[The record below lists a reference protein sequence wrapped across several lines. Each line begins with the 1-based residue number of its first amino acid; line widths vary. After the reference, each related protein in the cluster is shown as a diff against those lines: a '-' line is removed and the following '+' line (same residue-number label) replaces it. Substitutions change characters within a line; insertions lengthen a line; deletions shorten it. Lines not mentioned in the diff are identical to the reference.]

1 MSIPVMRAVV
11 DSERYGGLRKLV
23 LLALAAYSD
32 PDGTSIFP
40 SVDTVAKKTGLSARA
55 VQRHMRALEREG
67 VLVRVARSRRHRP
80 NEYRIDLQAL
90 GVSPATPLDGLEASP
105 ATPLKG
111 PRGVAASVRGVASD
125 AKGCRWRHPTYQDQS
140 FDLRNSPLASPAEG
154 QARGETPTRKDIEAE
169 IASWQAGLDDLD
181 LTNPNQC
188 TLATLPRRKIDELRA
203 KLENAA

>member
-40 SVDTVAKKTGLSARA
+40 SVDTVAKKTGLSARP

-90 GVSPATPLDGLEASP
+90 GVSLLTL
-105 ATPLKG
+105 
-111 PRGVAASVRGVASD
+111 RGVAG
-125 AKGCRWRHPTYQDQS
+125 GT
-140 FDLRNSPLASPAEG
+140 L
-154 QARGETPTRKDIEAE
+154 PTRTNH
-169 IASWQAGLDDLD
+169 
-181 LTNPNQC
+181 LTCVTRRSPRLPKGR
-188 TLATLPRRKIDELRA
+188 LAARHRRGKISKLRLRA
-203 KLENAA
+203 GKQGWTTLT